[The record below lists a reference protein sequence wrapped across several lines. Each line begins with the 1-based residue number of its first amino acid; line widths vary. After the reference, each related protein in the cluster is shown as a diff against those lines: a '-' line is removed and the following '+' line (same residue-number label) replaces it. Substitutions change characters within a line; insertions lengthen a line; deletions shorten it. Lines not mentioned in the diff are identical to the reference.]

1 MSESLK
7 KDVVI
12 SGVGGQGNI
21 LASLVLG
28 RFAMSKG
35 LNILGT
41 ESIGAA
47 QREGPVVSHVRIS
60 SDRIYSPLI
69 PDRQADVLVGME
81 ELEGIRH
88 LRRLS
93 PDGTYLLNLHRVSTA
108 LCNMG
113 LDEYPSEESI
123 LGAFAKACPNG
134 YSIRATEIAKQIGDV
149 IYTNMV
155 ILGALTKVYPFFEKE
170 TVQELAGQEVPKRAF
185 EKCMQAFD
193 AGYEEVKKLS

>member
-1 MSESLK
+1 VTESIK

-60 SDRIYSPLI
+60 SGQIYSPLI

-81 ELEGIRH
+81 ELETIRH
-88 LRRLS
+88 IRRLN
-93 PDGTYLLNLHRVSTA
+93 PNGTYLINLHRVPTA

-113 LDEYPSEESI
+113 LDKYPDEDAI
-123 LGAFAKACPNG
+123 LNAFARYCPNG
-134 YSIRATEIAKQIGDV
+134 YSIRASEIAKSIGDL

-155 ILGALTKVYPFFEKE
+155 ILGALTKIYPFFEKE
-170 TVQELAGQEVPKRAF
+170 AIREIAGQEVPKRAYD
-185 EKCMQAFD
+185 KCMQAFA
-193 AGYEEVKKLS
+193 AGYEEVKAL